1 MCINK
6 TILKAKKIQLEAQPQ
21 METIDPQELSCRAR
35 EMTRANTY
43 AVNYVDIARISSFK
57 LFKPYQ

>member
-1 MCINK
+1 
-6 TILKAKKIQLEAQPQ
+6 
-21 METIDPQELSCRAR
+21 
-35 EMTRANTY
+35 MTRANTD

>member
-1 MCINK
+1 
-6 TILKAKKIQLEAQPQ
+6 
-21 METIDPQELSCRAR
+21 METIDPHELSWRAHG
-35 EMTRANTY
+35 MTRANTD